1 MRENT
6 SIEWVNKEVDSE
18 GNFNRQ
24 KNQFETPFGEGEG
37 KLPVEPGRYR
47 LLWAPVCPWAHRSV
61 IVRKLLGLEDVISL
75 GTADPKRPDV
85 PRSDWA
91 FTLDERQMADRLIV
105 KLKELGFEVEED
117 NAGGHFGGNAGNLYA
132 YLPGDLPGDPV
143 LLSGHMDTVEPSK
156 GKKGIIGEDG
166 VIRSAGKAVLGADD
180 VAGLVEI
187 LEGIRSVKEAGVP
200 HRDIEILFAIAEEL
214 YIKGSSVFDFSKVR
228 AKEAY
233 VLDISGPVGSAAY
246 KAPSLISYQVVVTG
260 KASHA
265 GFDPEHGVH
274 AIAIAS
280 EAITQISQ
288 GHVDEETTCNIGL
301 IEGGSGTNI
310 VPEKCIVKGEIRSY
324 SHEKATRCVEEVG
337 NTFKKVAEKHGAESE
352 LTCEVHL
359 IAYETAKDSV
369 PVKRFERVSKE
380 LGLAGNLVETF
391 GGSDNN
397 SFAKNGIPGLVLSNG
412 MYQAHSVNEYTTIKD
427 LVTGAELIAG
437 LITDEQ

>member
-1 MRENT
+1 MKYG
-6 SIEWVNKEVDSE
+6 I
-18 GNFNRQ
+18 
-24 KNQFETPFGEGEG
+24 
-37 KLPVEPGRYR
+37 
-47 LLWAPVCPWAHRSV
+47 
-61 IVRKLLGLEDVISL
+61 
-75 GTADPKRPDV
+75 
-85 PRSDWA
+85 
-91 FTLDERQMADRLIV
+91 
-105 KLKELGFEVEED
+105 
-117 NAGGHFGGNAGNLYA
+117 
-132 YLPGDLPGDPV
+132 
-143 LLSGHMDTVEPSK
+143 DT
-156 GKKGIIGEDG
+156 
-166 VIRSAGKAVLGADD
+166 RCQHLADD
-180 VAGLVEI
+180 NKDEIYGAISYPIYQSATFARDRVGGGSGYDYSRLQNPTREHLEKIVASLE
-187 LEGIRSVKEAGVP
+187 EGI
-200 HRDIEILFAIAEEL
+200 DIEILFTIAEEL

-233 VLDISGPVGSAAY
+233 VLDISGPVGSVAY

-337 NTFKKVAEKHGAESE
+337 NTFKKVAEKQGAESE

-437 LITDEQ
+437 LITDE